1 MHESA
6 LTSTCSK
13 VGRYEMGSICIL
25 NLYRNITHNCLIKR
39 GLAHKNCRELGLL
52 RLFLKVSQIRK
63 QGNNDL

>member
-13 VGRYEMGSICIL
+13 VGRYEMRSICIL
-25 NLYRNITHNCLIKR
+25 NLYRNITHNSLIKR
-39 GLAHKNCRELGLL
+39 GLAHKNCRELDLL
-52 RLFLKVSQIRK
+52 SRYLKVSQLRK

>member
-6 LTSTCSK
+6 LTLTCSK

-25 NLYRNITHNCLIKR
+25 NLYRNITHNSLIKR